1 MNKKALLGLV
11 FSIVVI
17 VAVMAYLPFPV
28 GPVGAQDTGTIENE
42 LRGWAWSDSTGWVS
56 FNHEGTDGMSSS
68 GGTSSGSTEYKMP
81 SSATQK
87 IKAPGSLTWVSP
99 ILSLNEDGTFTTAYI
114 EDDSQSTNYLEN
126 RGFGLSLPAGAN
138 VTGIEMCYKRASE
151 QSGLADTRVHDEN
164 IQLIK
169 PNGSY
174 SLDNKSQG
182 TQWSENHLIE
192 LGWVCYGGPGDT
204 WGESWTST
212 DIANPYFGTVIS
224 ASLTA
229 DRNGSG
235 KITLYIDAVKV
246 KVYYDEPA
254 GSPASSGSDYAVTV
268 DQNGNLT
275 GYAWSLNL
283 GWIKFAPEL
292 YPTGVC
298 GATNDCYGA
307 KIVEGGTIDE
317 VKGWARV
324 CSVYQSGCS
333 GTLRSDAEL
342 GGWDGWIKMHN
353 VKRQANGGFYGY
365 AWGDLNLAWLDLGF
379 GDVGD
384 GTDVCNP
391 NEQVCG
397 GEADACVGLTGDAL
411 TCCLDS
417 NDPVC
422 PGNGDNVVTVVV
434 TGSGCSNSTVEFI
447 PPGEECG
454 SGTYCRTYDT
464 EENVSVKFTEQ
475 IPDSVTG
482 CPEGGYTKNET
493 EGVCAITGID
503 TNYNLIANCN
513 TTDIA
518 NCKLSFTDGVPL
530 TLSEGLFTTYPALS
544 NSGIGKLALLDSGV
558 PCAGITYN
566 LDSRVYKLVGGSKE
580 PTPDSNV
587 TLACKRVTDSVYL
600 PANCSNLDGKA
611 TTNVK
616 AYFNSR
622 PTDRAAKWSLEMT
635 AISTEDGT
643 PSQTFNIPN
652 QLIQYFART
661 GAR

>member
-1 MNKKALLGLV
+1 MNKKAFLGLV

-17 VAVMAYLPFPV
+17 MAAMAYLPFPV
-28 GPVGAQDTGTIENE
+28 GPVGAQDTGTVDNE

-182 TQWSENHLIE
+182 TQWSENQLTE

-254 GSPASSGSDYAVTV
+254 GSPVSSGSDYAVTV

-342 GGWDGWIKMHN
+342 GGWDGWIRMHN

-379 GDVGD
+379 GVGD
-384 GTDVCNP
+384 DGSGDEVCDP
-391 NEQVCG
+391 TEQVCG
-397 GEADACVGLTGDAL
+397 GGGEICDPDTECCPSEEGYPDCNDGD
-411 TCCLDS
+411 S
-417 NDPVC
+417 QVS
-422 PGNGDNVVTVVV
+422 VVV
-434 TGSGCSNSTVEFI
+434 NS
-447 PPGEECG
+447 ECG
-454 SGTYCRTYDT
+454 SELGIEWNPSGDECGEFCRSYSQGERVEVTISGT
-464 EENVSVKFTEQ
+464 
-475 IPDSVTG
+475 
-482 CPEGGYTKNET
+482 PEGSNLIVSGDCNSNPCVFDSIDGNK
-493 EGVCAITGID
+493 AITVSCPAID
-503 TNYNLIANCN
+503 ISDCQL
-513 TTDIA
+513 
-518 NCKLSFTDGVPL
+518 KLT
-530 TLSEGLFTTYPALS
+530 
-544 NSGIGKLALLDSGV
+544 
-558 PCAGITYN
+558 
-566 LDSRVYKLVGGSKE
+566 GGSILQLIEDSYLDYNDVVLSDTFAKISLININ
-580 PTPDSNV
+580 TNAACGVNYDLSSQTSDSNV
-587 TLACKRVTDSVYL
+587 SILCESGGTYGSCNGLNGSGETKIKARFMTRPDEANETWNVIFVASSGGVSSL
-600 PANCSNLDGKA
+600 PKS
-611 TTNVK
+611 
-616 AYFNSR
+616 YNS
-622 PTDRAAKWSLEMT
+622 
-635 AISTEDGT
+635 
-643 PSQTFNIPN
+643 
-652 QLIQYFART
+652 LIRYYRRI
-661 GAR
+661 GN